1 MYELAGYKSLSAI
14 CFTMLGL
21 DLVMRVLMIEKKTAG
36 ALSPASATLS
46 STHSGASE
54 DEDTLSSDIDHSAVD
69 ETSPLL
75 RSTKS
80 RESRTYSFPREV
92 AWIYR
97 QIPLLFCFSRSPS
110 LVLAEVVAFSQG
122 VLLSAFNATV
132 PTYAAEI
139 FGFGSLRA
147 SLLFLPLGVMNLC
160 LGPVGGW
167 AIDRYGTKP
176 VAVTGFA
183 LLAPAL
189 ALLRLPELA
198 SVDKRLPLYVL
209 NLAMCGLGLPLL
221 GSSSVVEAGN
231 VVKKFHGQN
240 PTCFRHHGPYA
251 QLYAVNHTVFSLGL
265 TVGPLLAG
273 TLKDAVGYGNMNAA
287 LAGVA
292 AVTALLCWLWLGE
305 HH

>member
-14 CFTMLGL
+14 CFTMLVL
-21 DLVMRVLMIEKKTAG
+21 DLAMRVFMMEKKTAG
-36 ALSPASATLS
+36 ASSSASVTLLT
-46 STHSGASE
+46 THPDASE
-54 DEDTLSSDIDHSAVD
+54 NGDILSSDIDHPTAD

-75 RSTKS
+75 RSSKGTK
-80 RESRTYSFPREV
+80 SRTYSIPREV
-92 AWIYR
+92 AWFYR
-97 QIPLLFCFSRSPS
+97 QVPLLFCFSQSPS
-110 LVLAEVVAFSQG
+110 LVLAEVIAFSQG

-147 SLLFLPLGVMNLC
+147 SLLLLPLGVMNLC
-160 LGPVGGW
+160 LGPVRGW

-198 SVDKRLPLYVL
+198 APDKRLPLYVF

-221 GSSSVVEAGN
+221 GSSSVV
-231 VVKKFHGQN
+231 
-240 PTCFRHHGPYA
+240 
-251 QLYAVNHTVFSLGL
+251 
-265 TVGPLLAG
+265 
-273 TLKDAVGYGNMNAA
+273 
-287 LAGVA
+287 
-292 AVTALLCWLWLGE
+292 
-305 HH
+305 